1 MKRIILLVAFIST
14 SIILMAN
21 SASAVEYRTVI
32 EHNTNEIISQIENG
46 KINNIPEECFS
57 IFQKMK
63 FNLKD
68 LRTTNDIKI
77 LSEKLTELK
86 STINNTPQ
94 PTCIL
99 LILGFIIGLI
109 LSIIGTIFGILFGP
123 ILVLIIKIITAPAIL
138 LAKIIIFIINLITVL
153 IPY

>member
-1 MKRIILLVAFIST
+1 MKRIILLGAFISAC
-14 SIILMAN
+14 IVLMVN
-21 SASAVEYRTVI
+21 STSAVEYRTVI
-32 EHNTNEIISQIENG
+32 EHNTNEIISEIENG
-46 KINNIPEECFS
+46 NINNISEKWIS

-63 FNLKD
+63 LNLK
-68 LRTTNDIKI
+68 TTNDIKI
-77 LSEKLTELK
+77 LSEKFTELK

-94 PTCIL
+94 PTCIR
-99 LILGFIIGLI
+99 LILQFIIALI
-109 LSIIGTIFGILFGP
+109 FSIIGTILGILFGP